1 MEIRK
6 QFENSDIPALA
17 DIVVTTI
24 DSFQV
29 CEPFHFHRN
38 YFDFERWERKIC
50 GINTCIICRFSIE
63 IDRCGNRA
71 LSHDEVNYGLNNK
84 VYHHFNLVIAKLA
97 CVLGI
102 PICPPENALQAV
114 SELTFVMCQKCQNQA
129 SLYRPHSNERQ
140 SWIKMKTET
149 SKNTSK
155 SVDFSVP

>member
-1 MEIRK
+1 M
-6 QFENSDIPALA
+6 
-17 DIVVTTI
+17 VV
-24 DSFQV
+24 
-29 CEPFHFHRN
+29 EKEHFHMTTSTAATISV
-38 YFDFERWERKIC
+38 F
-50 GINTCIICRFSIE
+50 
-63 IDRCGNRA
+63 
-71 LSHDEVNYGLNNK
+71 LNNEI
-84 VYHHFNLVIAKLA
+84 YRHFNLEIAKLS